1 MRVFFPNYPSVLFVT
16 SKLDFFLPQVDQL
29 SLEMEDEIR
38 KQMEF
43 DSVRKA
49 AEKLPGRVIS
59 HLMEP
64 ALQASRSWPSECP
77 PRTVV
82 PRCMVVFVR
91 EFLIKMGVEYDN
103 EMMKRLQVCLELTV
117 LSTIMISTTVP
128 RPFVNEKLS
137 EY

>member
-1 MRVFFPNYPSVLFVT
+1 M
-16 SKLDFFLPQVDQL
+16 DQL
-29 SLEMEDEIR
+29 SLDMEEEMR
-38 KQMEF
+38 NQMAS

-82 PRCMVVFVR
+82 PRCLVVFVR
-91 EFLIKMGVEYDN
+91 EFLMKMGVEYDN
-103 EMMKRLQVCLELTV
+103 EMMKRLQVCLKLMN
-117 LSTIMISTTVP
+117 LS
-128 RPFVNEKLS
+128 
-137 EY
+137 